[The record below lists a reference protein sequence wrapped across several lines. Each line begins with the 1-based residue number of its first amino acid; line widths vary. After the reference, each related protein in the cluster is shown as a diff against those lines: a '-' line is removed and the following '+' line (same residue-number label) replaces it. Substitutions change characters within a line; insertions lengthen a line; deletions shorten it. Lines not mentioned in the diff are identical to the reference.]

1 MTMKKTLLSM
11 AAMLLLATG
20 ASAQKLDLTVAG
32 EANVDSRFNK
42 FEQVAAPK
50 ANGMKKLKD
59 GDKLL
64 GFPCSATP
72 VANVGWPTVPD
83 AQSAAA
89 QLMLDESWYGYTV
102 VGIRYLLLGSL
113 GENTEETPVGVYV
126 WGIPESQKNED
137 LLVAEKPLNEGDY
150 ELCVVKD
157 QQLTANWNETYF
169 DTPFELSEKTAA
181 LRYGFMYVQDT
192 NDDAENLAAAPF
204 LIGKFGDDEEF
215 PNPTTNNV
223 PFLVFGTFGEKQGW
237 YGYSD
242 EEYPYALCV
251 QVIVRTPNGETA
263 ILGVDASGKAYEKQY
278 YSLDGKKLSAPQ
290 KGINVVKMSDGTSK
304 KVLVK

>member
-1 MTMKKTLLSM
+1 MKKTLLSM

-50 ANGMKKLKD
+50 TNGMKKLKD

-83 AQSAAA
+83 AQSAAS

-150 ELCVVKD
+150 ELCVVRD
-157 QQLTANWNETYF
+157 QTLTANWNETYF

-215 PNPTTNNV
+215 PNPTTNNI
-223 PFLVFGTFGEKQGW
+223 PFLVFGTFGEKKGW

>member
-1 MTMKKTLLSM
+1 MKKTLLSM

-20 ASAQKLDLTVAG
+20 VSAQKLDFTVAG
-32 EANVDSRFNK
+32 KANVDSSFKK

-59 GDKLL
+59 NETLMGY
-64 GFPCSATP
+64 PASVTP
-72 VANVGWPTVPD
+72 IANIGWPTVPD
-83 AQSAAA
+83 AISAAA

-113 GENTEETPVGVYV
+113 GENTEENWVGVYV
-126 WGIPESQKNED
+126 WGYPVSQKEED
-137 LLVAEKPLNEGDY
+137 ILAAEKQLNEGDY
-150 ELCVVKD
+150 ELSVVDDNK
-157 QQLTANWNETYF
+157 LTANWNETYF
-169 DTPFELSEKTAA
+169 ATPFELSDKTEA
-181 LRYGFMYVQDT
+181 LRYGFLYVQDT
-192 NDDAENLAAAPF
+192 DDESLAAAPF
-204 LIGKFGDDEEF
+204 LMGKFGEDEEY
-215 PNPTTNNV
+215 PDANSGNS
-223 PFLVFGTFGEKQGW
+223 PFLVFGTFGEKAGW
-237 YGYSD
+237 YGYSN
-242 EEYPYALCV
+242 EEYPYVLCV
-251 QVIVRTPNGETA
+251 QIIARKPNGETA

>member
-1 MTMKKTLLSM
+1 MKKTLLSM

-50 ANGMKKLKD
+50 TNGMKKLKE

-64 GFPCSATP
+64 GFPCTATP
-72 VANVGWPTVPD
+72 VAKVGWPMVPD
-83 AQSAAA
+83 AASAAS
-89 QLMLDESWYGYTV
+89 QLMLDESWYGYNV
-102 VGIRYLLLGSL
+102 IGIRYLLLGSL
-113 GENTEETPVGVYV
+113 GENTKETPVGVYV
-126 WGIPESQKNED
+126 WGMPESGKQED
-137 LLVAEKPLNEGDY
+137 LLAAEKLLNEGDY
-150 ELCVVKD
+150 ELCVVRD

-169 DTPFELSEKTAA
+169 DEPFELSDKTVA

-192 NDDAENLAAAPF
+192 NDENLAAAPF
-204 LIGKFGDDEEF
+204 LMGKFGDDEEF
-215 PNPTTNNV
+215 PDPNSGNV
-223 PFLVFGTFGEKQGW
+223 PFLVFGTFGEKQAW
-237 YGYSD
+237 YRYVASD
-242 EEYPYALCV
+242 FHCALCV
-251 QVIVRTPNGETA
+251 QVIVRKPNGETA

>member
-1 MTMKKTLLSM
+1 
-11 AAMLLLATG
+11 MLLLATG

-50 ANGMKKLKD
+50 TNGMKKLKD

-83 AQSAAA
+83 AQSAAS

-150 ELCVVKD
+150 ELCVVRD
-157 QQLTANWNETYF
+157 QTLTANWNETYF

-215 PNPTTNNV
+215 PNPTTDNI

>member
-1 MTMKKTLLSM
+1 MKKTLLSM

-50 ANGMKKLKD
+50 TNGMKKLND

-83 AQSAAA
+83 AQSAAS

-157 QQLTANWNETYF
+157 QTLTANWNETYF

-215 PNPTTNNV
+215 PNPTTNNI

-251 QVIVRTPNGETA
+251 QVIVRTPNGETV

-278 YSLDGKKLSAPQ
+278 YSLDGKQLSAPQ

>member
-1 MTMKKTLLSM
+1 MKKTLLSM

-32 EANVDSRFNK
+32 KANVDSRFNK

-50 ANGMKKLKD
+50 TNGMKKLKD

-83 AQSAAA
+83 AQSAAS

-126 WGIPESQKNED
+126 LGIPESQKNED

-157 QQLTANWNETYF
+157 QTLTANWNETYF

-215 PNPTTNNV
+215 PNPTTNNI

>member
-1 MTMKKTLLSM
+1 MKKTLLSM

-50 ANGMKKLKD
+50 TNGMKKLKD

-83 AQSAAA
+83 AQSAAS

-150 ELCVVKD
+150 ELCVVED
-157 QQLTANWNETYF
+157 QTLTANWNETYF

-215 PNPTTNNV
+215 PNPTTNNI

-278 YSLDGKKLSAPQ
+278 YSLDGKQLSAPQ

>member
-1 MTMKKTLLSM
+1 MKKTLLSM

-50 ANGMKKLKD
+50 TNGMKKLKD

-83 AQSAAA
+83 AQSAAS

-150 ELCVVKD
+150 ELCVVRD
-157 QQLTANWNETYF
+157 QTLTANWNETYF

-215 PNPTTNNV
+215 PNPTTNNI

>member
-1 MTMKKTLLSM
+1 MKKTLLSM

-50 ANGMKKLKD
+50 TNGMKKLKD

-83 AQSAAA
+83 AQSAAS

-150 ELCVVKD
+150 ELCVVRD
-157 QQLTANWNETYF
+157 QTLTANWNETYF

-215 PNPTTNNV
+215 PNPTTNNI

-278 YSLDGKKLSAPQ
+278 YSLDGKQLSAPQ

>member
-1 MTMKKTLLSM
+1 MKKTLLSM

-32 EANVDSRFNK
+32 KANVDSRFNK

-50 ANGMKKLKD
+50 TNGMKKLKE
-59 GDKLL
+59 GDKLM
-64 GFPCSATP
+64 GFPCSVTP
-72 VANVGWPTVPD
+72 VGNVGWPTVPD
-83 AQSAAA
+83 AQSAAS

-102 VGIRYLLLGSL
+102 IGIRYLLLGSL

-126 WGIPESQKNED
+126 WGMPESNKNED
-137 LLVAEKPLNEGDY
+137 LLAAEKMLSDGDY
-150 ELCVVKD
+150 ELCEVKD
-157 QQLTANWNETYF
+157 QTLTAKWNETYF
-169 DTPFELSEKTAA
+169 AEPFELSDKTAA

-192 NDDAENLAAAPF
+192 NDESPAAAPF
-204 LIGKFGDDEEF
+204 LIAKFGDDEEF
-215 PNPTTNNV
+215 PDPESGNA
-223 PFLVFGTFGEKQGW
+223 PFLVFGTFGEKQAW
-237 YGYSD
+237 YQYSASD
-242 EEYPYALCV
+242 YPYALCV

-278 YSLDGKKLSAPQ
+278 YSLDGKQLSAPQ

>member
-1 MTMKKTLLSM
+1 MKKTLLSM

-20 ASAQKLDLTVAG
+20 ASAQKFDFTVAG
-32 EANVDSRFNK
+32 KANVDSPVKK

-50 ANGMKKLKD
+50 ANGMKKLKE

-64 GFPCSATP
+64 GFPCTATP

-83 AQSAAA
+83 AASAAS

-102 VGIRYLLLGSL
+102 IGIRYLLLGSL

-126 WGIPESQKNED
+126 WGIPESGKQED
-137 LLVAEKPLNEGDY
+137 LLAAEKMLSEGDY
-150 ELCVVKD
+150 ELCVVRD

-169 DTPFELSEKTAA
+169 DTPFKLSDKTVA

-192 NDDAENLAAAPF
+192 NDDDENLAAAPF
-204 LIGKFGDDEEF
+204 LMGKFGDDEEF
-215 PNPTTNNV
+215 PDPNSGNA
-223 PFLVFGTFGEKQGW
+223 PFLVFGTFGEKQDW
-237 YGYSD
+237 YLYSASD
-242 EEYPYALCV
+242 YPYALCV

-278 YSLDGKKLSAPQ
+278 YSLDGKQLSAPQ

>member
-1 MTMKKTLLSM
+1 MKKTLLSM

-50 ANGMKKLKD
+50 TNGMKKLKE

-64 GFPCSATP
+64 GFPASATP
-72 VANVGWPTVPD
+72 VANVGWPRVPD
-83 AQSAAA
+83 AASAAS
-89 QLMLDESWYGYTV
+89 QLMLDESWYGYNV
-102 VGIRYLLLGSL
+102 IGIRYLLLGSL
-113 GENTEETPVGVYV
+113 GENTKEAPVGVYV
-126 WGIPESQKNED
+126 LGIPESGKQED
-137 LLVAEKPLNEGDY
+137 LLAAEKLLNEGDY
-150 ELCVVKD
+150 ELCVVRD

-169 DTPFELSEKTAA
+169 DEPFKLSDKTTA

-192 NDDAENLAAAPF
+192 NDDDGNLAAAPF
-204 LIGKFGDDEEF
+204 LMGKFGDEEEF
-215 PNPTTNNV
+215 PDPNSGNA
-223 PFLVFGTFGEKQGW
+223 PFLVFGTFGEKQDW
-237 YGYSD
+237 YLYSASD
-242 EEYPYALCV
+242 YPYALCV

-278 YSLDGKKLSAPQ
+278 YSLDGKQLSAPQ

>member
-1 MTMKKTLLSM
+1 MKKILLSM

-20 ASAQKLDLTVAG
+20 ASAQRLDLTVAG
-32 EANVDSRFNK
+32 KANVDSRFNK

-50 ANGMKKLKD
+50 TNGMKKLKE
-59 GDKLL
+59 GDELL
-64 GFPCSATP
+64 RFPCTANP

-83 AQSAAA
+83 AASAAS

-102 VGIRYLLLGSL
+102 IGIRYLLLGSL

-126 WGIPESQKNED
+126 WGFPESGKQED
-137 LLVAEKPLNEGDY
+137 LLAAEKMLSEGDY
-150 ELCVVKD
+150 ELCVVRD
-157 QQLTANWNETYF
+157 QQLTTVNWNETYF
-169 DTPFELSEKTAA
+169 DEPFELSDKTVA

-192 NDDAENLAAAPF
+192 NDDDANLAAAPF
-204 LIGKFGDDEEF
+204 LMGKFGDNEEF
-215 PNPTTNNV
+215 PDPNSGNA
-223 PFLVFGTFGEKQGW
+223 PFLVFGTFGEKQDW
-237 YGYSD
+237 YLYSASD
-242 EEYPYALCV
+242 HPYALCV

-278 YSLDGKKLSAPQ
+278 YSLDGKQLSAPQ

>member
-1 MTMKKTLLSM
+1 MKKTLLSM

-50 ANGMKKLKD
+50 TNGMKKLKD

-83 AQSAAA
+83 AQSAAS

-157 QQLTANWNETYF
+157 QTLTANWNETYF

-215 PNPTTNNV
+215 PNPTTNNI

-251 QVIVRTPNGETA
+251 QVIVRNPNGETA

-278 YSLDGKKLSAPQ
+278 YSLDGKQLSAPQ

>member
-1 MTMKKTLLSM
+1 MKKTLLSM

-32 EANVDSRFNK
+32 KANVDSRFNK

-50 ANGMKKLKD
+50 ANGMKKLKE
-59 GDKLL
+59 GDALI
-64 GFPCSATP
+64 GFPASATP
-72 VANVGWPTVPD
+72 VSRIGWPTVPD
-83 AQSAAA
+83 AMSAAA
-89 QLMLDESWYGYTV
+89 QLMLNESWYGYNV

-113 GENTEETPVGVYV
+113 GENTEETGVGVYV
-126 WGIPESQKNED
+126 WGIPESGKQED
-137 LLVAEKPLNEGDY
+137 LLAGEKALNEGDY
-150 ELCVVKD
+150 ELCVLEGNN
-157 QQLTANWNETYF
+157 LTANWNETYF
-169 DTPFELSEKTAA
+169 DEPFTLSDKTAA
-181 LRYGFMYVQDT
+181 LRYGFMYVQNT
-192 NDDAENLAAAPF
+192 DDESPAAAPF
-204 LIGKFGDDEEF
+204 LMGTFGDDEEF
-215 PNPTTNNV
+215 PAQDSGNS
-223 PFLVFGTFGEKQGW
+223 PFLVFGTFGSKQSW
-237 YGYSD
+237 YGYAD

-251 QVIVRTPNGETA
+251 QVIARNPNGETV

>member
-1 MTMKKTLLSM
+1 MKKTLLSM

-20 ASAQKLDLTVAG
+20 ASAQKFDFTVAG
-32 EANVDSRFNK
+32 KANVDSRFNK

-50 ANGMKKLKD
+50 ANGMKKLKE

-64 GFPCSATP
+64 GFPCSVTP
-72 VANVGWPTVPD
+72 VGNIGWPTVPD
-83 AQSAAA
+83 AQSAAS

-102 VGIRYLLLGSL
+102 IGIRYLLLGSL

-126 WGIPESQKNED
+126 WGLPESNKNED
-137 LLVAEKPLNEGDY
+137 LLAAEKMLNEGDY

-157 QQLTANWNETYF
+157 QTLTANWNETYF
-169 DTPFELSEKTAA
+169 DEPFKLSDKTAA
-181 LRYGFMYVQDT
+181 LRYGFMYVQETDY
-192 NDDAENLAAAPF
+192 ESPAAAPF
-204 LIGKFGDDEEF
+204 LFGQFGEDEEF
-215 PNPTTNNV
+215 PDANSGNT
-223 PFLVFGTFGEKQGW
+223 PFLVFGTFGSEGQGW
-237 YGYSD
+237 YQYSD
-242 EEYPYALCV
+242 ASAFAYALCV
-251 QVIVRTPNGETA
+251 QVIVRNPNGETA

-278 YSLDGKKLSAPQ
+278 YSLDGKQLSAPQ

>member
-1 MTMKKTLLSM
+1 MKKTLLSM

-32 EANVDSRFNK
+32 KANVDSRFNK

-50 ANGMKKLKD
+50 TNGMKKLKE
-59 GDKLL
+59 GDNLL
-64 GFPCSATP
+64 GFPASATP

-83 AQSAAA
+83 AASAAS
-89 QLMLDESWYGYTV
+89 QLMLDESWYGYNV
-102 VGIRYLLLGSL
+102 IGIRYLLLGSL

-126 WGIPESQKNED
+126 WGIPESGKQED
-137 LLVAEKPLNEGDY
+137 LLAAEKLLNEGDY
-150 ELCVVKD
+150 ELCVVND

-169 DTPFELSEKTAA
+169 DTPFELSDKTVA

-192 NDDAENLAAAPF
+192 NDDDGNLAAAPF
-204 LIGKFGDDEEF
+204 LMGKFSDEEEF
-215 PNPTTNNV
+215 PDPNSGNA
-223 PFLVFGTFGEKQGW
+223 PFLVFGTFGEKQDW
-237 YGYSD
+237 YLYSASD
-242 EEYPYALCV
+242 YPYALCV
-251 QVIVRTPNGETA
+251 QVIVRKPNGETA

>member
-1 MTMKKTLLSM
+1 
-11 AAMLLLATG
+11 MLLLATG

-32 EANVDSRFNK
+32 KANVDSRFNK

-50 ANGMKKLKD
+50 ANGMKKLKE
-59 GDKLL
+59 GDALI
-64 GFPCSATP
+64 GFPASAIPTAETI
-72 VANVGWPTVPD
+72 VGNVGWPTVPD

-89 QLMLDESWYGYTV
+89 QLSLDESWYGYNV

-113 GENTEETPVGVYV
+113 GENTKESPVGVYV
-126 WGIPESQKNED
+126 WGYPASEKNED
-137 LLVAEKPLNEGDY
+137 ILAAEKALNDGDY
-150 ELCVVKD
+150 ELSVVED
-157 QQLTANWNETYF
+157 QTLTAKWNETYF
-169 DTPFELSEKTAA
+169 DEPFELSDKTTS
-181 LRYGFMYVQDT
+181 LRYGFMYVQNT
-192 NDDAENLAAAPF
+192 DDESLAAAPF
-204 LIGKFGDDEEF
+204 IIAKYGDDEEF
-215 PNPTTNNV
+215 PALSSGES

-237 YGYSD
+237 YAYSD
-242 EEYPYALCV
+242 EDYPYALCV
-251 QVIVRTPNGETA
+251 QVIARNPKGETV

>member
-1 MTMKKTLLSM
+1 MKKTLLSM

-50 ANGMKKLKD
+50 TNGMKKLKE

-64 GFPCSATP
+64 GFPASATP
-72 VANVGWPTVPD
+72 VGNIGWPQVPD
-83 AQSAAA
+83 AASAAS
-89 QLMLDESWYGYTV
+89 QLMLDESWYGYNV
-102 VGIRYLLLGSL
+102 IGIRYLLLGSL
-113 GENTEETPVGVYV
+113 GENTKETPVGVYV
-126 WGIPESQKNED
+126 WGMPESGKQED
-137 LLVAEKPLNEGDY
+137 LLAAEKLLNEGDY
-150 ELCVVKD
+150 ELCVVND

-169 DTPFELSEKTAA
+169 DTPFELSEKTVA

-192 NDDAENLAAAPF
+192 NDDDENLAAAPF
-204 LIGKFGDDEEF
+204 LVGKFGEDEEF
-215 PNPTTNNV
+215 PDANSGNT

-237 YGYSD
+237 YQYSD
-242 EEYPYALCV
+242 ASAFPYALCV
-251 QVIVRTPNGETA
+251 QVIVRNPNGETA
-263 ILGVDASGKAYEKQY
+263 ILGVDASGKVYEKQF
-278 YSLDGKKLSAPQ
+278 YSLDGKQLSAPQ

>member
-1 MTMKKTLLSM
+1 
-11 AAMLLLATG
+11 MLLLATG

>member
-1 MTMKKTLLSM
+1 MKKTLLSM

-20 ASAQKLDLTVAG
+20 ASAQKFDFTVAG
-32 EANVDSRFNK
+32 KANVDSPVKK

-59 GDKLL
+59 GDKLM
-64 GFPCSATP
+64 GFPCSVTP
-72 VANVGWPTVPD
+72 VGNIGWPQVSD
-83 AQSAAA
+83 AASAAS
-89 QLMLDESWYGYTV
+89 QLMLDESWYGYNV
-102 VGIRYLLLGSL
+102 IGIRYLLLGSL
-113 GENTEETPVGVYV
+113 GENTKETPVGVYV
-126 WGIPESQKNED
+126 WGMPESQKQED
-137 LLVAEKPLNEGDY
+137 LLAAEKLLNEGDY
-150 ELCVVKD
+150 ELCVVND

-169 DTPFELSEKTAA
+169 AEPFELSDKTTA

-204 LIGKFGDDEEF
+204 LVGKFGDDEEF
-215 PNPTTNNV
+215 PNPESGNA

-237 YGYSD
+237 YQYSD
-242 EEYPYALCV
+242 ASAFPYALCV

-278 YSLDGKKLSAPQ
+278 YSLDGKQLSAPQ

>member
-1 MTMKKTLLSM
+1 MKKTLLSM

-20 ASAQKLDLTVAG
+20 ASAQKFDFTVAG
-32 EANVDSRFNK
+32 KANVDSPVKK

-50 ANGMKKLKD
+50 ANGMKKLKE

-64 GFPCSATP
+64 GFPCTATP

-83 AQSAAA
+83 AASAAS

-102 VGIRYLLLGSL
+102 IGIRYLLLGSL

-126 WGIPESQKNED
+126 WGIPESGKQED
-137 LLVAEKPLNEGDY
+137 LLAAEKMLSEGDY
-150 ELCVVKD
+150 ELCVVRD

-169 DTPFELSEKTAA
+169 DTPFKLSDKTVA

-192 NDDAENLAAAPF
+192 NGDDENLAAAPF
-204 LIGKFGDDEEF
+204 LMGKFGDDEEF
-215 PNPTTNNV
+215 PDPNSGNA
-223 PFLVFGTFGEKQGW
+223 PFLVFGTFGEKQDW
-237 YGYSD
+237 YLYSASD
-242 EEYPYALCV
+242 YPYALCV

>member
-1 MTMKKTLLSM
+1 MKKTLLSM

-20 ASAQKLDLTVAG
+20 ASAQKLDFTVAG
-32 EANVDSRFNK
+32 KANVDSSFKK

-59 GDKLL
+59 NETLI
-64 GFPCSATP
+64 GFPASATP
-72 VANVGWPTVPD
+72 VGNIGWPKVPD
-83 AQSAAA
+83 AASAAS
-89 QLMLDESWYGYTV
+89 QLMLHESWYGYTV

-113 GENTEETPVGVYV
+113 GENTKETPVGVYV
-126 WGIPESQKNED
+126 WGLPESGKQDD
-137 LLVAEKPLNEGDY
+137 LLAGEKLLNEGDY
-150 ELCVVKD
+150 ELSVVKD
-157 QQLTANWNETYF
+157 QKLTTNWNETYF
-169 DTPFELSEKTAA
+169 AAPFELSEKTVA

-192 NDDAENLAAAPF
+192 NDDDENLAAAPF
-204 LIGKFGDDEEF
+204 LVGEFGENEEF
-215 PNPTTNNV
+215 PDPESGNA
-223 PFLVFGTFGEKQGW
+223 PFLVYGTFGAKQDW
-237 YGYSD
+237 YQYSD
-242 EEYPYALCV
+242 ASAFPYALCV
-251 QVIVRTPNGETA
+251 QIIARKPNGETA

>member
-1 MTMKKTLLSM
+1 MKKTLLSM

-50 ANGMKKLKD
+50 TNGMKKLKD

-83 AQSAAA
+83 AQSAAS

-150 ELCVVKD
+150 ELCVVRD
-157 QQLTANWNETYF
+157 QTLTANWNETYF

-215 PNPTTNNV
+215 PNPTTNNI

-263 ILGVDASGKAYEKQY
+263 ILGVDASGKVYEKQY
-278 YSLDGKKLSAPQ
+278 YSLDGKQLSAPQ

>member
-1 MTMKKTLLSM
+1 MKKTLLSM

-50 ANGMKKLKD
+50 ANGMKKLKE

-64 GFPCSATP
+64 GFPASATP
-72 VANVGWPTVPD
+72 VANVGWPRVPD
-83 AQSAAA
+83 AASAAS

-102 VGIRYLLLGSL
+102 IGIRYLLLGSL

-126 WGIPESQKNED
+126 WGIPESGKQED
-137 LLVAEKPLNEGDY
+137 LLAAEKMLSEGDY
-150 ELCVVKD
+150 ELCVVRD

-169 DTPFELSEKTAA
+169 DTPFKLSDKTVA

-192 NDDAENLAAAPF
+192 NDDDGNLAAAPF
-204 LIGKFGDDEEF
+204 LMGKFGDEEEF
-215 PNPTTNNV
+215 PDPNSGNA
-223 PFLVFGTFGEKQGW
+223 PFLVFGTFGEKQDW
-237 YGYSD
+237 YLYSASD
-242 EEYPYALCV
+242 YPYALCV

-278 YSLDGKKLSAPQ
+278 YSLDGKQLSAPQ

>member
-1 MTMKKTLLSM
+1 MKKTLLSM

-32 EANVDSRFNK
+32 KANVDSRFNK

-50 ANGMKKLKD
+50 TNGMKKLKE

-64 GFPCSATP
+64 GFPCTATP
-72 VANVGWPTVPD
+72 VAYVGWPTVPD
-83 AQSAAA
+83 AASAAS
-89 QLMLDESWYGYTV
+89 QLMLDESLYGSTV
-102 VGIRYLLLGSL
+102 IGIRYLLLGSL

-126 WGIPESQKNED
+126 WGIPESGKQED
-137 LLVAEKPLNEGDY
+137 LLAAEKMLSEGDY
-150 ELCVVKD
+150 ELCVVRD

-169 DTPFELSEKTAA
+169 DTPFKLSDKTVA

-192 NDDAENLAAAPF
+192 NDDDENLAAAPF
-204 LIGKFGDDEEF
+204 LMGKFGDDEEF
-215 PNPTTNNV
+215 PDPNSGNA
-223 PFLVFGTFGEKQGW
+223 PFLVFGTFGEKQDW
-237 YGYSD
+237 YLYSASD
-242 EEYPYALCV
+242 YPYALCV

-278 YSLDGKKLSAPQ
+278 YSLDGKQLSAPQ

>member
-1 MTMKKTLLSM
+1 
-11 AAMLLLATG
+11 MLLLATG

-50 ANGMKKLKD
+50 TNGMKKLND

-83 AQSAAA
+83 AQSAAS

-157 QQLTANWNETYF
+157 QTLTANWNETYF

-215 PNPTTNNV
+215 PNPTTNNI

-251 QVIVRTPNGETA
+251 QVIVRTPNGETV

-278 YSLDGKKLSAPQ
+278 YSLDGKQLSAPQ

>member
-1 MTMKKTLLSM
+1 
-11 AAMLLLATG
+11 MLLLATG

-50 ANGMKKLKD
+50 TNGMKKLKD

-83 AQSAAA
+83 AQSAAS

-150 ELCVVKD
+150 ELCVVRD
-157 QQLTANWNETYF
+157 QTLTANWNETYF

-215 PNPTTNNV
+215 PNPTTNNI

-278 YSLDGKKLSAPQ
+278 YSLDGKQLSAPQ

>member
-1 MTMKKTLLSM
+1 MKKTLLSM

-50 ANGMKKLKD
+50 TNGMKKLKD

-83 AQSAAA
+83 AQSAAS

-150 ELCVVKD
+150 ELCVVRD
-157 QQLTANWNETYF
+157 QTLTANWNETYF

-215 PNPTTNNV
+215 PNPTTNNI
-223 PFLVFGTFGEKQGW
+223 PFLVLGTFGEKQGW

>member
-1 MTMKKTLLSM
+1 MKKTLLSM

-32 EANVDSRFNK
+32 KANVDSRFNK

-50 ANGMKKLKD
+50 ANGMKKLKE
-59 GDKLL
+59 GDALI
-64 GFPCSATP
+64 GFPASATP
-72 VANVGWPTVPD
+72 VSRIGWPTVPD
-83 AQSAAA
+83 AMSAAA
-89 QLMLDESWYGYTV
+89 QLMLNESWYGYNV

-113 GENTEETPVGVYV
+113 GENTEETGVGVYV
-126 WGIPESQKNED
+126 WGIPESGKQED
-137 LLVAEKPLNEGDY
+137 LLAGEKALNEGDY
-150 ELCVVKD
+150 ELCVLEGNN
-157 QQLTANWNETYF
+157 LTANWNETYF
-169 DTPFELSEKTAA
+169 DESFTLSDKTAA
-181 LRYGFMYVQDT
+181 LRYGFMYVQNT
-192 NDDAENLAAAPF
+192 DDESPAAAPF
-204 LIGKFGDDEEF
+204 LMGTFGDDEEF
-215 PNPTTNNV
+215 PAQDSGNS
-223 PFLVFGTFGEKQGW
+223 PFLVFGTFGSKQGW
-237 YGYSD
+237 YGYAD

-251 QVIVRTPNGETA
+251 QVIARNPNGETV

>member
-1 MTMKKTLLSM
+1 MKKTLLSM

-50 ANGMKKLKD
+50 TNGMKKLKD

-83 AQSAAA
+83 AQSAAS

-150 ELCVVKD
+150 ELCVVRD
-157 QQLTANWNETYF
+157 QTLTANWNETYF

-215 PNPTTNNV
+215 PNPTTDNI